1 VKLLKEKAIKFNRAW
16 VEINLDNLCHNVNEI
31 KKVIPSKCKIMA
43 VVKAN
48 AYGHGLV
55 EVSKKLSSI
64 GINDFAVATVS
75 EGVIL
80 RRNGIKGNILI
91 LGYTDFKDI
100 GYVIKYNLTQTIVD
114 YEYGYMLSKMN
125 LKNKINVY
133 IKINTGMNRIGE
145 DYKNIDRIK
154 NIYEFDNFNIQGSF
168 SHFSACDSLESDDIE
183 FTNMQISNFYNVI
196 DELKK
201 SGYNVGKIHIQSSYS
216 ILNYPEL
223 NCDYVRP
230 GIIMYG
236 IDSEKNKTTKIKLNL
251 KPVLSL
257 KAKVTS
263 VKVINDNE
271 AVGYGRTFKA
281 NKSLKIASISIGYA
295 DGYPRCLS
303 NSGVKVLVNGEYATV
318 IGRVCM
324 DQLMIDVS
332 NIEDIKI
339 GDTVTLIGSEKLIR
353 AEEIAYNSRTIANEL
368 LSRLGNRL
376 EYKFIEKN

>member
-1 VKLLKEKAIKFNRAW
+1 MKLIEEKVLKYNRAW
-16 VEINLDNLCHNVNEI
+16 VEIDLGNLSHNINEI
-31 KKVIPSKCKIMA
+31 KKVIPSKSKIMA

-64 GINDFAVATVS
+64 GITDFAVATVS

-80 RRNGIKGNILI
+80 RKNGIKGNILI

-100 GYVIKYNLTQTIVD
+100 KYIIKYNLTQTIVD
-114 YEYGYMLSKMN
+114 YNYAYELSKMN
-125 LKNKINVY
+125 LKDKINVH

-145 DYKNIDRIK
+145 NYKNIDIVKRIYK
-154 NIYEFDNFNIQGSF
+154 FDNFNIQGTF
-168 SHFSACDSLESDDIE
+168 SHFSVCDSLSNEDVE
-183 FTNMQISNFYNVI
+183 FTNNQISNFYSVI

-201 SGYNVGKIHIQSSYS
+201 SGYNPGKIHIQSSYS

-230 GIIMYG
+230 GLIMYG
-236 IDSEKNKTTKIKLNL
+236 IDSEKNKSVKIKLDL
-251 KPVLSL
+251 KPVLTL

-263 VKVINDNE
+263 IKVVNE
-271 AVGYGRTFKA
+271 FETVGYGRTFKS
-281 NKSLKIASISIGYA
+281 NIPTKIASVSIGYA

-303 NSGVKVLVNGEYATV
+303 NSGVKVFINGKYANV
-318 IGRVCM
+318 IGRICM
-324 DQLMIDVS
+324 DQLMIDIS
-332 NIEDIKI
+332 HIKDIKI
-339 GDTVTLIGSEKLIR
+339 GDTVTLIGNEKLIR
-353 AEEIAYNSRTIANEL
+353 AEEIAHKSNTITNEL